1 MYIFGRNQG
10 GSVVRTP
17 KRHSPKSLDLV
28 LLMLMLMIVLLVGD
42 DDYVDGNNKHLISEP
57 VVLLSIR
64 SYCFFPLQKSV
75 KVYIYFLL
83 FHESLFICFS

>member
-28 LLMLMLMIVLLVGD
+28 LLMLMLMNVLLVGV
-42 DDYVDGNNKHLISEP
+42 VDGNNKIEALDI
-57 VVLLSIR
+57 
-64 SYCFFPLQKSV
+64 
-75 KVYIYFLL
+75 
-83 FHESLFICFS
+83 

>member
-42 DDYVDGNNKHLISEP
+42 DDYVDGNDKIEALDI
-57 VVLLSIR
+57 
-64 SYCFFPLQKSV
+64 
-75 KVYIYFLL
+75 
-83 FHESLFICFS
+83 

>member
-28 LLMLMLMIVLLVGD
+28 LLMLVLMLMIVLLVGD
-42 DDYVDGNNKHLISEP
+42 DEYVDGNNKIEALDI
-57 VVLLSIR
+57 
-64 SYCFFPLQKSV
+64 
-75 KVYIYFLL
+75 
-83 FHESLFICFS
+83 